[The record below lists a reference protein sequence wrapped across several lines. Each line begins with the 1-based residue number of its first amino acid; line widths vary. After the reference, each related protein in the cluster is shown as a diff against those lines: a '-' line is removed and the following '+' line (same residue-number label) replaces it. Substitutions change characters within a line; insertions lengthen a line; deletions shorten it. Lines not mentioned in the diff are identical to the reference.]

1 MIKKYNGPGGYYIK
15 DSDVGPDPFSKK
27 ILENPFN
34 TEQFY
39 KETWDKPEMRSD
51 YRGVNFATESLSPKE
66 FAGPG
71 EIYEDLMYRYE
82 SGETEALDPFF
93 QPKTGS
99 ERENFGMRGGERED
113 KGSKSSKK
121 REKEDKDEDKSSRK
135 RRGLD

>member
-15 DSDVGPDPFSKK
+15 DSDVGPDPFSEKL
-27 ILENPFN
+27 LENPFN

-51 YRGVNFATESLSPKE
+51 YRGLNFATESLSPKE

-71 EIYEDLMYRYE
+71 EIYEDMMYKYE
-82 SGETEALDPFF
+82 SGETESIDPFF

-99 ERENFGMRGGERED
+99 ERENFGRPDNKKEE
-113 KGSKSSKK
+113 KTSKK
-121 REKEDKDEDKSSRK
+121 REKEEEEQEKSSRK